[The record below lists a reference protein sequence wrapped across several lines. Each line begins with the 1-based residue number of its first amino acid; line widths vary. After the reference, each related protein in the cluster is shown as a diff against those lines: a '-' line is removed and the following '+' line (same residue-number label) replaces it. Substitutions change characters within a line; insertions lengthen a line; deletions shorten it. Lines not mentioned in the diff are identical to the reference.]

1 MVLKNYLT
9 LDRSKTGEAA
19 YSDTAVDLVIDVC
32 KQTIAF
38 AGLSEHEYIS
48 EIRYRGRHR
57 PH

>member
-1 MVLKNYLT
+1 MVLKNYIT

-19 YSDTAVDLVIDVC
+19 YSDTAVDLVIDVF

-48 EIRYRGRHR
+48 ED
-57 PH
+57 